1 MDRDNPSLFLSS
13 RHVGDW
19 ASSSTQMFVVSL
31 FENEEHCYSSFTCL
45 FVLHL
50 RVVAICHEPSP
61 LLASRH
67 GSGLLDM
74 YGQLNFCVLTFL
86 RVQYHTVKESL
97 NFRGEHHKTI
107 TLPTPVPIL
116 DVLKPT
122 CMVCH
127 KKKQKQNKPTENTWY
142 FPWPCAQPGKNLV
155 CFYFQLS
162 RTHQSTK
169 EIAPSPAQNMQQ
181 TLNIVQVQVQC
192 TLG

>member
-1 MDRDNPSLFLSS
+1 
-13 RHVGDW
+13 
-19 ASSSTQMFVVSL
+19 MFVVSL

-74 YGQLNFCVLTFL
+74 YGQLNLCVLTFL

-116 DVLKPT
+116 DVLNAWYAI
-122 CMVCH
+122 
-127 KKKQKQNKPTENTWY
+127 KKKTKTKQADRKY
-142 FPWPCAQPGKNLV
+142 MIFSLAL
-155 CFYFQLS
+155 
-162 RTHQSTK
+162 
-169 EIAPSPAQNMQQ
+169 
-181 TLNIVQVQVQC
+181 C
-192 TLG
+192 TAR